1 MIFYLDSKETRKMQ
15 LINLLYSNQGYT
27 VSELSKY
34 LFVSPK
40 TVRVELGELSSYL
53 AQWSPNIH
61 LVNSD
66 NIWTIK
72 KSVTFNLDCVYSN
85 IKQNSFQFLLI
96 FSILLKSSKNYSNF
110 LKINYYSNGTGYKK
124 IKDINNFLKTYGISI
139 DTKKFTLIG
148 EELTIR
154 LFVYKM
160 LKETKFENIIN
171 KNSMIAEELRNNL
184 EQLKIV
190 VGTNIIEKEHENLM
204 IVLFILRQRDRES
217 YNKLL
222 KNNAKEIEKF
232 FTDDLCA
239 SKGEHFSIAAIYML
253 LSKKNGS
260 TQFMKDNIVEDVN
273 QFNSEFKKKF
283 QLPYISK
290 RIKES
295 LNFIFLCYATVN
307 PKLAFSLVDIGNYH
321 ESSSFLDSFD
331 SFYQQIFSQKLNEKF
346 YSGSLYFKQS
356 LGKYLDKNLPTNKFH
371 PKINIAI
378 LVQRNQ
384 VIIEKLRT
392 ELELLGF
399 NLVFFEEDQEVVDIV
414 ITNYYD
420 KKENVI
426 YLNQYPT
433 DQEMFQ
439 ISQILSE
446 FEIEKK
452 IRENEN
458 LIQY

>member
-1 MIFYLDSKETRKMQ
+1 MIFYLDNKETRKMQ

-27 VSELSKY
+27 VSELSKH

-53 AQWSPNIH
+53 AQWSPNIY

-110 LKINYYSNGTGYKK
+110 LKTNYYSNGTGYKK

-171 KNSMIAEELRNNL
+171 KNSMIAGELRNNL
-184 EQLKIV
+184 EQLKIIL
-190 VGTNIIEKEHENLM
+190 GTNIIEKEHENLV

-239 SKGEHFSIAAIYML
+239 SKGEHFSIAVIYML
-253 LSKKNGS
+253 LSQKNGS
-260 TQFMKDNIVEDVN
+260 TQIMNDNVVEDVN
-273 QFNSEFKKKF
+273 QFNSELKKF
-283 QLPYISK
+283 FKLPYISK

-307 PKLAFSLVDIGNYH
+307 TKLAFSLVDIGNYH

-331 SFYQQIFSQKLNEKF
+331 SFYQQIFSQKLNEKV

-446 FEIEKK
+446 FETEKK